1 MAIEK
6 NVTMDFTVGNKLV
19 GVTFDFDSEG
29 DTGVTITDVFE
40 VIDDSDERRLV
51 SYLSY
56 DEVER
61 YKNKYGKR
69 MEAAILVTAAENGW
83 LGF

>member
-19 GVTFDFDSEG
+19 AVTFDFDSEG

-69 MEAAILVTAAENGW
+69 MEAAILDTAAENGW